1 MKKNEEKSKY
11 VAKTLAGLEEILAGE
26 LKDLGATE
34 IKILTRAVEFQGNRD
49 VLYRANYCCRCALRF
64 LLPLASFQV
73 HEQNDLYTRVV
84 DLDWDLYLDPG
95 KTLAVD
101 AVINKSVFTN
111 SHFVAQKTKDAIVD
125 RFRRQWGVRPS
136 VNLDDPDIR
145 INVYLTGEEC
155 TVALDSSGA
164 SLHKRG
170 YRKMTG
176 LAPINEVLA
185 AGMIRLS
192 GWDGKMLLLDP
203 MCGSGTILIE
213 AALLARKIP
222 AGFFREKFGFMKWK
236 DFDPEQWHILKEK
249 ENDKIIQTCPELYG
263 SDISPKAISDVRHNL
278 AFTGLV
284 DFVHLEVK
292 PFDRTRMPAENG
304 MIITNPPYDERL
316 RLDDTIGFYKS
327 IGDVLKKKYT
337 SYEAWVISSDL
348 KALKFIGLH
357 PSKKIT
363 LFNGPLECRFVQFKL
378 Y

>member
-1 MKKNEEKSKY
+1 MRKNEKKSVY

-26 LKDLGATE
+26 LKQLGASDV
-34 IKILTRAVEFQGNRD
+34 KIMTRAVEFSGTRD
-49 VLYRANYCCRCALRF
+49 ILYRANYCCRYALRF
-64 LLPLASFQV
+64 LLPLSSFRV
-73 HEQNDLYTRVV
+73 KEQSDLYNRIA

-101 AVINKSVFTN
+101 AVISKSVFTN

-125 RFRRQWGVRPS
+125 RLRKKWGIRPS
-136 VNLDDPDIR
+136 VNLDDPDLR
-145 INVYLTGEEC
+145 INVYLAGEEC
-155 TVALDSSGA
+155 TVSLDSSGA

-170 YRKMTG
+170 YRQVTG
-176 LAPINEVLA
+176 LAPLNEVLA

-192 GWDGKMLLLDP
+192 GWDVKKPLYDP

-213 AALLARKIP
+213 AAMMARNIP
-222 AGFFREKFGFMKWK
+222 AGYFREKFGFMKWK
-236 DFDPEQWHILKEK
+236 DFDPEQWHILREK
-249 ENDKIIQTCPELYG
+249 ENDRILTQCPELLG
-263 SDISPKAISDVRHNL
+263 SDISSKAISDARRNL
-278 AFTGLV
+278 AFAGLT
-284 DFVHLEVK
+284 DFVKLKVEA
-292 PFDRTRMPAENG
+292 FDRSASPGGKA

-337 SYEAWVISSDL
+337 GCEAWVISSDL

-357 PSKKIT
+357 PSRKIT
-363 LFNGPLECRFVQFKL
+363 LFNGPLECRFVQFRM